1 MFNVSLSRV
10 IDLTPVLE
18 RPLVL
23 LNRDSEASV
32 WCFLKSLRC
41 LIYKVH
47 AVSGGTFCIITAFIS
62 LVKHFFQSFLTF
74 AIRLLSAA
82 TLLSYHTCKDL
93 SSTFLNF
100 FKTFSFQTPPQH
112 RSADS
117 LVRIPR
123 PNPFVNTFFRIFSCF
138 LIGAICLAYNW

>member
-1 MFNVSLSRV
+1 MFNVSSFPV
-10 IDLTPVLE
+10 IDLTRYLK

-62 LVKHFFQSFLTF
+62 LVKYFFQSFLTF
-74 AIRLLSAA
+74 VIRLLSAA
-82 TLLSYHTCKDL
+82 TLLSYHTFRSL

-100 FKTFSFQTPPQH
+100 FKLFTFQTPPRH

-117 LVRIPR
+117 LVRIPLHL
-123 PNPFVNTFFRIFSCF
+123 PFVNTFFRLFVFSF
-138 LIGAICLAYNW
+138 NNYYSFH

>member
-1 MFNVSLSRV
+1 MSLFPGNR
-10 IDLTPVLE
+10 LNPVLK
-18 RPLVL
+18 RLLVL

-82 TLLSYHTCKDL
+82 TLLGYHTRKDL
-93 SSTFLNF
+93 SSTFSNF
-100 FKTFSFQTPPQH
+100 FKTFAFQTPPRH
-112 RSADS
+112 LSADS
-117 LVRIPR
+117 LVRIPLHL
-123 PNPFVNTFFRIFSCF
+123 PFVNTFFRLFVFSF
-138 LIGAICLAYNW
+138 NIYYLFS